1 MSLTLNKILVLC
13 ALLISAMLPGWSWA
27 ESAWQDSSDTVGE
40 FNGTVPTADSASIP
54 VYQGSVFLDPAKTH
68 EVAFT
73 AKPSEF
79 SADVS
84 VSKLLVT
91 NPQDREGDI
100 IATPRWENQTPPTVS
115 LVWADAATPDTLLD
129 PQPVADRSFCAQ
141 GLAGRS
147 LIAWAQPDP
156 QQTMPLLYLLT
167 STGYPYESV
176 LTLADQKVTLK
187 IAPAQGDLISV
198 SAAGYDESSG
208 AAKTTV
214 GGSITLTVTT
224 KDCVGNV
231 VGNIPFVIKRKDAE
245 NRQGVVNNT
254 APVKLGTTEL
264 TTTATEY
271 RGTTDAN
278 GVATVTVTQANGP
291 GVKTPLVAS
300 LAGIAQ
306 TSETAVIFTVLTS
319 PDVPQATMWGHMP
332 DTLKARD
339 YTFSRPKLA
348 AEVDNEDGTVNDH
361 NETWSTF
368 TWSGADK
375 HCDILPGMRQFG
387 ALATVVPTSVQ
398 DVAGWPMQG
407 NYYWSSLAGMSGQH
421 YAADVSNRSEAQK
434 PDDTTFIVSC
444 VDKEAPD
451 VEPKL
456 VLTPGSYDSTI
467 KAMKVKVGEEASLR
481 LTITDSKNNDQPLAY
496 YYFSLHL
503 DDGVN
508 RKNQTDAAWET
519 HPVQIDGGS
528 NVRKVDAHTYEGITD
543 ANGEA
548 SLTLTQP
555 GGVGVKTHITAKM
568 RSDYTASDE
577 KDVIFTVITS
587 PDSDKARMWGH
598 MLGIIEANNI
608 FKRPRLADETDNE
621 LGAVRENNEDWALF
635 DQNSSMQAE
644 CGLGHIPSQS
654 SLHSLL
660 FAAHPANVIGTEYGW
675 PTLQKAYLSAVEE
688 TSHAS
693 VNLATGNIDTY
704 SGFKQNYLSCSGNEM
719 VAQIAATTDHDVS
732 TSSRAQAKVG
742 ETITMTV
749 RTFNALNNAPVPYT
763 AFTITKDMGKNRQG
777 QTTGFDDPT
786 RGAIEMN
793 GTLYG
798 TSQPSLVYAGTTDAQ
813 GFATVEIK
821 QPQGVGLA
829 TPLNIAPVN
838 SYIPNTVN
846 YNVIFTTLTS
856 PDAVGAQMWG
866 HMDET
871 ITVDAL
877 TFARPRLA
885 AEVSS
890 PDGTLTENN
899 EVWSRVSQANTSS
912 TSKGGCGANMLPR
925 RSQLNALYDANSGN
939 AVQTVHGWP
948 TQRQP
953 YWSSSPADQVPHY
966 YTIALNDGARTVG
979 GSTAVYVS
987 CLTTAN
993 NPASS
998 ITLEVVDPAQW
1009 NAAANAAKLKK
1020 GETLQV
1026 KVTVKDAQGNP
1037 LGDMPF
1043 TLKRGDGYTRSN
1055 EKHIAGGGDAL
1066 VAPVVINSGLADETS
1081 LNDTAAAYSAMTGS
1095 DGTKILTITR
1105 PDTHGTKTSLTA
1117 ALYSDTTKKATLDTI
1132 FTVVTSPDS
1141 DKAKM
1146 WGHMPETVTAADGT
1160 VFKRPL
1166 LLKELS
1172 STSGRTAIAEENE
1185 DWAQFTQT
1193 QAISTSSNG
1202 CGSEYVPSQAGLE
1215 SLYEANRGNAMKTVQ
1230 GWPVASSYLS
1240 STTGSSSLEQ
1250 RDFKAVNLSSGTSS
1264 IIPSAT
1270 KELLTCQTTPIVKAS
1285 QIVLEAAD
1293 PTKFDSTNNVVKAKK
1308 GEEAVLRVTT
1318 KDAQGNPVGNT
1329 AFTLKRNTS
1338 VNRANV
1344 STTTSIAS
1352 LAVTDAWGN
1361 TQDDFLSTTLVI
1373 YGVTGADGI
1382 TTFTLKQDQ
1391 TTGLKTEL
1399 TAALDSSSSTKSTL
1413 PVVFTVLTSPDSPKA
1428 KFWGHMAE
1436 TATGDDGLIYRRPLL
1451 RDENSATTSIGTL
1464 VEEGEAWST
1473 FPSGQANDTSINGC
1487 GAEYVPTDNELR
1499 AIYAHQGSSA
1509 LHDAIGWP
1517 VSRFYISNTVA
1528 DTFTQTFTYDV
1539 VSLKTGDETQMPSSG
1554 GALLSCRT
1562 TPVAVASQII
1572 VEANDTAQFV
1582 KVDDTLSALKVK
1594 KGEDAVI
1601 RVVTKNAQGNSVPNV
1616 PFILRREGSKNR
1628 QNAEMINK
1636 SITVINAAGASARMN
1651 SSSSLLYGV
1660 TGADGTTSFTVKQD
1674 DSMGLVTNMYAQL
1687 YQPTI
1692 ESNKLPV
1699 MFTVITSPDTPL
1711 ASYWG
1716 HMPETFTTRSGI
1728 AFKRPLL
1735 TAEHPAGQS
1744 TMANN
1749 ESWLSLNTAAK
1760 NDVSKSDCG
1769 EPYQP
1774 LLSEFQELYS
1784 EHPNG
1789 AIGTDLGLPLT
1800 NTWWAYD
1807 KIAYANVWYD
1817 QSINLSNGS
1826 SSRAL
1831 SNTVAFVSCLVNPHA
1846 VAASIEMTSTALD
1859 AEKTASNDGR
1869 PSATA
1874 AKGTAIRMTVIVRD
1888 SAGNLLPGANFNLI
1902 RGTALDRAKN
1912 RLDST
1917 YDDLTIVPV
1926 TPAGVNMSLYNNGAQ
1941 ALLTT
1946 GSDGKATFDVTQN
1959 ETYGL
1964 ATPLTATLM
1973 RDTTKSAT
1981 MDVIFTVIT
1990 SPNSPKAKYWGHMPD
2005 TFTSRAGV
2013 TFKRPL
2019 LAAEATLGSSVSN
2032 NNESW
2037 SYLFYTNKV
2046 TPDCPIEYQP
2056 RLNELQGLYNDH
2068 PGGTI
2073 LTDLGLPITAGSGNW
2088 WTYEMSTTDALTWY
2102 YGVINLKTGQ
2112 STTTINGY
2120 ALMLCLTQPHSAP
2133 ASLTLSSTAYDE
2145 GRTASNGGTPTSSVK
2160 KGEMLP
2166 IVVTIKDANGN
2177 PVGGEGVT
2185 LKRVQAKSRSGISVS
2200 SNTVDDLILDEVTPT
2215 SARIS
2220 FNQNTS
2226 AWSGFTG
2233 SDGTITFNVTQN
2245 NTVGLVTPFTASL
2258 ARNPQVTANQ
2268 DLIFTVVTSPDS
2280 AKANYWGHMPA
2291 TLTAVNGAVFERP
2304 KLWSELTSTSGVG
2317 KINNNNEDW
2326 PYFTPT
2332 QKSDAS
2338 VSPCEVARQPLFNDL
2353 SSLSARYPNNT
2364 FVTETGWPAY
2374 YTWWAEDKSA
2384 DGKDQ
2389 SVDLRNGTLYTGSTK
2404 SFQPCLAN
2412 ARSTVSSVTL
2422 TSTAFDA
2429 ATQAAKVKKGEAMPV
2444 TVTVKDS
2451 AGNTVPNVE
2460 FTLKRGEASPRN
2472 AGATLYGDV
2481 VAMDDLIVQPLSG
2494 SAVTLSESGNTISGM
2509 TGEDGT
2515 ASFTLRQDNTPGYK
2529 TPLTVTLANYASAT
2543 DTLDAIFT
2551 VPTSPN
2557 VSSAH
2562 FWGHMADTVV
2572 VNGKSLHRPLLTTE
2586 LPSGANPVSSPI
2598 INYEN
2603 WASAHIIDASKWDIA
2618 RQCGSIENAPTYN
2631 ELELLHTVFNS
2642 LGWPSSPSFPY
2653 LSSQQCGMDEG
2664 TGAQDCSITLINKPG
2679 LVTCFQ

>member
-68 EVAFT
+68 DVAFT

-100 IATPRWENQTPPTVS
+100 IATPRWENQTPPAIS
-115 LVWADAATPDTLLD
+115 LVWADAATPGTLLD

-147 LIAWAQPDP
+147 LVAWAQPDP

-208 AAKTTV
+208 AAKMTV

-306 TSETAVIFTVLTS
+306 ASETAVIFTVLTS

-348 AEVDNEDGTVNDH
+348 AEVDNEGGTVNDH

-407 NYYWSSLAGMSGQH
+407 NFYWSSLAGMSGQH
-421 YAADVSNRSEAQK
+421 HAADVSNRSEAQK

-503 DDGVN
+503 DDGIN

-548 SLTLTQP
+548 TLTLTQP
-555 GGVGVKTHITAKM
+555 GGVGVKTHITARM
-568 RSDYTASDE
+568 RSDFTASDE

-587 PDSDKARMWGH
+587 PDTDKARMWGH

-621 LGAVRENNEDWALF
+621 LGSVRENNEDWALF

-654 SLHSLL
+654 SLHSL
-660 FAAHPANVIGTEYGW
+660 FAAHPANAIGTEYGW

-719 VAQIAATTDHDVS
+719 VAKIAATTDRDVS
-732 TSSRAQAKVG
+732 AGSRAQAKVG
-742 ETITMTV
+742 DTITMTV

-821 QPQGVGLA
+821 QSQGVGLS
-829 TPLNIAPVN
+829 TPLNIVPVN

-885 AEVSS
+885 AEVFS

-899 EVWSRVSQANTSS
+899 EVWSRVSQANASS

-925 RSQLNALYDANSGN
+925 RSQLSALYDANNGDG
-939 AVQTVHGWP
+939 VQTVHGWP

-1037 LGDMPF
+1037 LGDIPF
-1043 TLKRGDGYTRSN
+1043 TLKRGDGYTRSE
-1055 EKHIAGGGDAL
+1055 EKHVAGSGDAL
-1066 VAPVVINSGLADETS
+1066 VVVNGGLADETS
-1081 LNDTAAAYSAMTGS
+1081 LNNTAAAYSAITGS

-1117 ALYSDTTKKATLDTI
+1117 TLYSDTTKKATLDTI

-1146 WGHMPETVTAADGT
+1146 WGHMPETVTAADGA

-1193 QAISTSSNG
+1193 QATSTSSNG

-1293 PTKFDSTNNVVKAKK
+1293 PAKFDSTNNVVKAKK
-1308 GEEAVLRVTT
+1308 GEEIVVRVTT
-1318 KDAQGNPVGNT
+1318 KDSQGNPVGNT

-1344 STTTSIAS
+1344 SITTSIAS

-1361 TQDDFLSTTLVI
+1361 TQNDFLSTTLVI
-1373 YGVTGADGI
+1373 YGVTGADGT

-1628 QNAEMINK
+1628 QYAEMINK

-1744 TMANN
+1744 TLANN

-1846 VAASIEMTSTALD
+1846 VADSIEMTSTALD

-2046 TPDCPIEYQP
+2046 TPDCPVEYQP

-2429 ATQAAKVKKGEAMPV
+2429 DSQAAKVKKGEAMSV

-2472 AGATLYGDV
+2472 AGATLYGNV

-2494 SAVTLSESGNTISGM
+2494 SAITLSESGNTISGM
-2509 TGEDGT
+2509 TGADGT

-2572 VNGKSLHRPLLTTE
+2572 VNSKSLHRPLLTTE

-2618 RQCGSIENAPTYN
+2618 R
-2631 ELELLHTVFNS
+2631 
-2642 LGWPSSPSFPY
+2642 
-2653 LSSQQCGMDEG
+2653 
-2664 TGAQDCSITLINKPG
+2664 
-2679 LVTCFQ
+2679 

>member
-68 EVAFT
+68 DVAFT

-100 IATPRWENQTPPTVS
+100 IATPRWENQTPPAIS
-115 LVWADAATPDTLLD
+115 LVWADAATPGTLLD

-147 LIAWAQPDP
+147 LVAWAQPDP

-176 LTLADQKVTLK
+176 LTLADQKMTLK

-208 AAKTTV
+208 AAKMTV

-306 TSETAVIFTVLTS
+306 ASETAVIFTVLTS

-407 NYYWSSLAGMSGQH
+407 NFYWSSLAGMSGQH
-421 YAADVSNRSEAQK
+421 HAADVSNRSEAQK

-503 DDGVN
+503 DDGIN

-548 SLTLTQP
+548 TLTLTQP
-555 GGVGVKTHITAKM
+555 GGVGVKTHITARM
-568 RSDYTASDE
+568 RSDFTASDE

-587 PDSDKARMWGH
+587 PDTDKARMWGH

-621 LGAVRENNEDWALF
+621 LGSVRENNEDWALF

-654 SLHSLL
+654 SLHSL
-660 FAAHPANVIGTEYGW
+660 FAAHPANAIGTEYGW

-719 VAQIAATTDHDVS
+719 VAKIAATTDRDVS
-732 TSSRAQAKVG
+732 AGSRAQAKVG
-742 ETITMTV
+742 DTITMTV

-821 QPQGVGLA
+821 QSQGVGLS
-829 TPLNIAPVN
+829 TPLNIVPVN

-885 AEVSS
+885 AEVFS

-899 EVWSRVSQANTSS
+899 EVWSRVSQANASS

-925 RSQLNALYDANSGN
+925 RSQLSALYDANNGN
-939 AVQTVHGWP
+939 GVQTVHGWP

-1037 LGDMPF
+1037 LGDIPF
-1043 TLKRGDGYTRSN
+1043 TLKRGDGYTRSE
-1055 EKHIAGGGDAL
+1055 EKHVAGSGDAL
-1066 VAPVVINSGLADETS
+1066 VAPVVVNGGLADETS
-1081 LNDTAAAYSAMTGS
+1081 LNNTAAAYSAITGS

-1117 ALYSDTTKKATLDTI
+1117 TLYSDTTKKATLDTI

-1687 YQPTI
+1687 YQLTI

-1716 HMPETFTTRSGI
+1716 HMSETFTTRSGI

-1846 VAASIEMTSTALD
+1846 VAASIKMTSTALD

-1888 SAGNLLPGANFNLI
+1888 SGGNLLPGANFNLI

-2046 TPDCPIEYQP
+2046 TPDCPVEYQP

-2429 ATQAAKVKKGEAMPV
+2429 DSQAAKVKKGEAMSV

-2472 AGATLYGDV
+2472 AGATLYGNV

-2494 SAVTLSESGNTISGM
+2494 SAITLSESGNTISGM
-2509 TGEDGT
+2509 TGADGT
-2515 ASFTLRQDNTPGYK
+2515 ASFSLRQDNTPGYK
-2529 TPLTVTLANYASAT
+2529 MPLTVTLANYASAT

-2572 VNGKSLHRPLLTTE
+2572 VNSKSLHRPLLTTE

>member
-68 EVAFT
+68 DVAFT

-100 IATPRWENQTPPTVS
+100 IATPRWENQTPPAIS
-115 LVWADAATPDTLLD
+115 LVWADAATPGTLLA

-147 LIAWAQPDP
+147 LVAWAQPDP

-208 AAKTTV
+208 AAKMTV

-306 TSETAVIFTVLTS
+306 ASETAVIFTVLTS

-348 AEVDNEDGTVNDH
+348 AEVDNEGGTVNDH

-407 NYYWSSLAGMSGQH
+407 NFYWSSLAGMSGQH
-421 YAADVSNRSEAQK
+421 HAADVSNRSEAQK

-503 DDGVN
+503 DDGIN

-548 SLTLTQP
+548 TLTLTQP
-555 GGVGVKTHITAKM
+555 GGVGVKTHITARM
-568 RSDYTASDE
+568 RSDFTASDE

-587 PDSDKARMWGH
+587 PDTDKARMWGH

-621 LGAVRENNEDWALF
+621 LGSVRENNEDWALF

-654 SLHSLL
+654 SLHSL
-660 FAAHPANVIGTEYGW
+660 FAAHPANAIGTEYGW

-719 VAQIAATTDHDVS
+719 VAKIAATTDRDVS
-732 TSSRAQAKVG
+732 AGSRAQAKVG
-742 ETITMTV
+742 DTITMTV

-821 QPQGVGLA
+821 QSQGVGLS
-829 TPLNIAPVN
+829 TPLNIVPVN

-885 AEVSS
+885 AEVFS

-899 EVWSRVSQANTSS
+899 EVWSRVSQANASS

-925 RSQLNALYDANSGN
+925 RSQLSALYDANNGDG
-939 AVQTVHGWP
+939 VQTVHGWP

-1037 LGDMPF
+1037 LGDIPF
-1043 TLKRGDGYTRSN
+1043 TLKRGDGYTRSE
-1055 EKHIAGGGDAL
+1055 EKHVAGSGDAL
-1066 VAPVVINSGLADETS
+1066 VVVNGGLADETS
-1081 LNDTAAAYSAMTGS
+1081 LNNTAAAYSAITGS

-1117 ALYSDTTKKATLDTI
+1117 TLYSDTTKKATLDTI

-1146 WGHMPETVTAADGT
+1146 WGHMPETVTAADGA

-1293 PTKFDSTNNVVKAKK
+1293 PAKFDSTNNVVKAKK
-1308 GEEAVLRVTT
+1308 GEEIVVRVTT
-1318 KDAQGNPVGNT
+1318 KDSQGNPVGNT

-1361 TQDDFLSTTLVI
+1361 TQNDFLSTTLVI
-1373 YGVTGADGI
+1373 YGVTGADGT

-1628 QNAEMINK
+1628 QYAEMINK

-1744 TMANN
+1744 TLANN

-1846 VAASIEMTSTALD
+1846 VADSIEMTSTALD

-2046 TPDCPIEYQP
+2046 TPDCPVEYQP

-2429 ATQAAKVKKGEAMPV
+2429 DSQAAKVKKGEAMSV

-2472 AGATLYGDV
+2472 AGATLYGNV

-2494 SAVTLSESGNTISGM
+2494 SAITLSESGNTISGM
-2509 TGEDGT
+2509 TGADGT

-2679 LVTCFQ
+2679 LMTCFQ

>member
-68 EVAFT
+68 DVAFT

-100 IATPRWENQTPPTVS
+100 IATPRWENQTPPAIS
-115 LVWADAATPDTLLD
+115 LVWADAATPGTLLD

-147 LIAWAQPDP
+147 LVAWAQPDP

-208 AAKTTV
+208 AAKMTV

-306 TSETAVIFTVLTS
+306 ASETAVIFTVLTS

-407 NYYWSSLAGMSGQH
+407 NFYWSSLAGMSGQH
-421 YAADVSNRSEAQK
+421 HAADVSNRSEAQK

-503 DDGVN
+503 DDGIN

-548 SLTLTQP
+548 TLTLTQP
-555 GGVGVKTHITAKM
+555 GGVGVKTHITARM
-568 RSDYTASDE
+568 RSDFTASDE

-587 PDSDKARMWGH
+587 PDTDKARMWGH

-621 LGAVRENNEDWALF
+621 LGSVRENNEDWALF

-654 SLHSLL
+654 SLHSL
-660 FAAHPANVIGTEYGW
+660 FAAHPANAIGTEYGW

-719 VAQIAATTDHDVS
+719 VAKIAATTDRDVS
-732 TSSRAQAKVG
+732 AGSRAQAKVG
-742 ETITMTV
+742 DTITMTV

-821 QPQGVGLA
+821 QSQGVGLS
-829 TPLNIAPVN
+829 TPLNIVPVN

-885 AEVSS
+885 AEVFS

-899 EVWSRVSQANTSS
+899 EVWSRVSQANASS

-925 RSQLNALYDANSGN
+925 RSQLSALYDANNGN
-939 AVQTVHGWP
+939 GVQTVHGWP

-1037 LGDMPF
+1037 LGDIPF
-1043 TLKRGDGYTRSN
+1043 TLKRGDGYTRSE
-1055 EKHIAGGGDAL
+1055 EKHVAGSGDAL
-1066 VAPVVINSGLADETS
+1066 VAPVVVNGGLADETS
-1081 LNDTAAAYSAMTGS
+1081 LNNTAAAYSAITGS

-1117 ALYSDTTKKATLDTI
+1117 TLYSDTTKKATLDTI

-1240 STTGSSSLEQ
+1240 STTGSSSLEQRDSSLEQ

-1428 KFWGHMAE
+1428 KFWGHM
-1436 TATGDDGLIYRRPLL
+1436 
-1451 RDENSATTSIGTL
+1451 S
-1464 VEEGEAWST
+1464 
-1473 FPSGQANDTSINGC
+1473 
-1487 GAEYVPTDNELR
+1487 
-1499 AIYAHQGSSA
+1499 
-1509 LHDAIGWP
+1509 
-1517 VSRFYISNTVA
+1517 
-1528 DTFTQTFTYDV
+1528 
-1539 VSLKTGDETQMPSSG
+1539 
-1554 GALLSCRT
+1554 
-1562 TPVAVASQII
+1562 
-1572 VEANDTAQFV
+1572 
-1582 KVDDTLSALKVK
+1582 
-1594 KGEDAVI
+1594 
-1601 RVVTKNAQGNSVPNV
+1601 
-1616 PFILRREGSKNR
+1616 
-1628 QNAEMINK
+1628 
-1636 SITVINAAGASARMN
+1636 
-1651 SSSSLLYGV
+1651 
-1660 TGADGTTSFTVKQD
+1660 
-1674 DSMGLVTNMYAQL
+1674 
-1687 YQPTI
+1687 
-1692 ESNKLPV
+1692 
-1699 MFTVITSPDTPL
+1699 
-1711 ASYWG
+1711 
-1716 HMPETFTTRSGI
+1716 ETFTTRSGI

-1846 VAASIEMTSTALD
+1846 VAASIKMTSTALD

-1888 SAGNLLPGANFNLI
+1888 SGGNLLPGANFNLI

-2046 TPDCPIEYQP
+2046 TPDCPVEYQP

-2429 ATQAAKVKKGEAMPV
+2429 DSQAAKVKKGEAMSV

-2472 AGATLYGDV
+2472 AGATLYGNV

-2494 SAVTLSESGNTISGM
+2494 SAITLSESGNTISGM
-2509 TGEDGT
+2509 TGADGT
-2515 ASFTLRQDNTPGYK
+2515 ASFSLRQDNTPGYK
-2529 TPLTVTLANYASAT
+2529 MPLTVTLANYASAT

-2572 VNGKSLHRPLLTTE
+2572 VNSKSLHRPLLTTE

>member
-68 EVAFT
+68 DVAFT

-100 IATPRWENQTPPTVS
+100 IATPRWENQTPPAIS
-115 LVWADAATPDTLLD
+115 LVWADAATPGTLLA

-147 LIAWAQPDP
+147 LVAWAQPDP

-208 AAKTTV
+208 AAKMTV
-214 GGSITLTVTT
+214 GGSITLTVIT

-306 TSETAVIFTVLTS
+306 ASETAVIFTVLTS

-348 AEVDNEDGTVNDH
+348 AEVDNEGGTVNDH

-407 NYYWSSLAGMSGQH
+407 NFYWSSLAGMSGQH
-421 YAADVSNRSEAQK
+421 HAADVSNRSEAQK

-503 DDGVN
+503 DDGIN

-548 SLTLTQP
+548 TLTLTQP
-555 GGVGVKTHITAKM
+555 GGVGVKTHITARM
-568 RSDYTASDE
+568 RSDFTASDE

-587 PDSDKARMWGH
+587 PDTDKARMWGH

-621 LGAVRENNEDWALF
+621 LGSVRENNEDWALF

-654 SLHSLL
+654 SLHSL
-660 FAAHPANVIGTEYGW
+660 FAAHPANAIGTEYGW

-719 VAQIAATTDHDVS
+719 VAKIAATTDRDVS
-732 TSSRAQAKVG
+732 AGSRAQAKVG
-742 ETITMTV
+742 DTITMTV

-821 QPQGVGLA
+821 QSQGVGLS
-829 TPLNIAPVN
+829 TPLNIVPVN

-885 AEVSS
+885 AEVFS

-899 EVWSRVSQANTSS
+899 EVWSRVSQANASS

-925 RSQLNALYDANSGN
+925 RSQLSALYDANNGDG
-939 AVQTVHGWP
+939 VQTVHGWP

-1037 LGDMPF
+1037 LGDIPF
-1043 TLKRGDGYTRSN
+1043 TLKRGDGYTRSE
-1055 EKHIAGGGDAL
+1055 EKHVAGSGDAL
-1066 VAPVVINSGLADETS
+1066 VVVNGGLADETS
-1081 LNDTAAAYSAMTGS
+1081 LNNTAAAYSAITGS

-1117 ALYSDTTKKATLDTI
+1117 TLYSDTTKKATLDTI

-1146 WGHMPETVTAADGT
+1146 WGHMPETVTAADGA

-1293 PTKFDSTNNVVKAKK
+1293 PAKFDSTNNVVKAKK
-1308 GEEAVLRVTT
+1308 GEEIVVRVTT
-1318 KDAQGNPVGNT
+1318 KDSQGNPVGNT

-1361 TQDDFLSTTLVI
+1361 TQNDFLSTTLVI
-1373 YGVTGADGI
+1373 YGVTGADGT

-1628 QNAEMINK
+1628 QYAEMINK

-1744 TMANN
+1744 TLANN

-1846 VAASIEMTSTALD
+1846 VADSIEMTSTALD

-2046 TPDCPIEYQP
+2046 TPDCPVEYQP

-2429 ATQAAKVKKGEAMPV
+2429 DSQAAKVKKGEAMSV

-2472 AGATLYGDV
+2472 AGATLYGNV

-2494 SAVTLSESGNTISGM
+2494 SAITLSESGNTISGM
-2509 TGEDGT
+2509 TGADGT

>member
-654 SLHSLL
+654 SLHSL

-871 ITVDAL
+871 I
-877 TFARPRLA
+877 
-885 AEVSS
+885 
-890 PDGTLTENN
+890 
-899 EVWSRVSQANTSS
+899 
-912 TSKGGCGANMLPR
+912 
-925 RSQLNALYDANSGN
+925 
-939 AVQTVHGWP
+939 
-948 TQRQP
+948 
-953 YWSSSPADQVPHY
+953 
-966 YTIALNDGARTVG
+966 
-979 GSTAVYVS
+979 
-987 CLTTAN
+987 
-993 NPASS
+993 
-998 ITLEVVDPAQW
+998 
-1009 NAAANAAKLKK
+1009 
-1020 GETLQV
+1020 
-1026 KVTVKDAQGNP
+1026 
-1037 LGDMPF
+1037 
-1043 TLKRGDGYTRSN
+1043 
-1055 EKHIAGGGDAL
+1055 
-1066 VAPVVINSGLADETS
+1066 APVVINSGLADETS

-2046 TPDCPIEYQP
+2046 TPDCPVEYQP

-2509 TGEDGT
+2509 TGADGT

>member
-68 EVAFT
+68 DVAFT

-100 IATPRWENQTPPTVS
+100 IATPRWENQTPPAIS
-115 LVWADAATPDTLLD
+115 LVWADAATPGTLLD

-141 GLAGRS
+141 GLAGR
-147 LIAWAQPDP
+147 LLVAWAQPDP

-167 STGYPYESV
+167 STGYPNESV

-208 AAKTTV
+208 AAKMTV

-306 TSETAVIFTVLTS
+306 ASETAVIFTVLTS

-348 AEVDNEDGTVNDH
+348 AEVDNEGGTVNDH

-407 NYYWSSLAGMSGQH
+407 NFYWSSLAGMSGQH
-421 YAADVSNRSEAQK
+421 HAADVSNRSEAQK

-503 DDGVN
+503 DDGIN

-548 SLTLTQP
+548 TLTLTQP
-555 GGVGVKTHITAKM
+555 GGVGVKTHITARM
-568 RSDYTASDE
+568 RSDFTASDE

-587 PDSDKARMWGH
+587 PDTDKARMWGH

-621 LGAVRENNEDWALF
+621 LGSVRENNEDWALF

-654 SLHSLL
+654 SLHSL
-660 FAAHPANVIGTEYGW
+660 FAAHPANAIGTEYGW

-719 VAQIAATTDHDVS
+719 VAKIAATTDRDVS
-732 TSSRAQAKVG
+732 AGSRAQAKVG
-742 ETITMTV
+742 DTITMTV

-821 QPQGVGLA
+821 QSQGVGLS
-829 TPLNIAPVN
+829 TPLNIVPVN

-885 AEVSS
+885 AEVFS

-899 EVWSRVSQANTSS
+899 EVWSRVSQANASS

-925 RSQLNALYDANSGN
+925 RSQLSALYDANNGDG
-939 AVQTVHGWP
+939 VQTVHGWP

-966 YTIALNDGARTVG
+966 YTIALNDGTRTVG

-1037 LGDMPF
+1037 LGDIPF
-1043 TLKRGDGYTRSN
+1043 TLKRGDGYTRSE
-1055 EKHIAGGGDAL
+1055 EKHVAGSSDAL
-1066 VAPVVINSGLADETS
+1066 VAPVVVNGGLADETS
-1081 LNDTAAAYSAMTGS
+1081 LNNTAAAYSAMTGS

-1117 ALYSDTTKKATLDTI
+1117 RLYSDTTKKATLDTI

-1146 WGHMPETVTAADGT
+1146 
-1160 VFKRPL
+1160 
-1166 LLKELS
+1166 
-1172 STSGRTAIAEENE
+1172 
-1185 DWAQFTQT
+1185 
-1193 QAISTSSNG
+1193 
-1202 CGSEYVPSQAGLE
+1202 
-1215 SLYEANRGNAMKTVQ
+1215 
-1230 GWPVASSYLS
+1230 
-1240 STTGSSSLEQ
+1240 
-1250 RDFKAVNLSSGTSS
+1250 
-1264 IIPSAT
+1264 
-1270 KELLTCQTTPIVKAS
+1270 
-1285 QIVLEAAD
+1285 
-1293 PTKFDSTNNVVKAKK
+1293 
-1308 GEEAVLRVTT
+1308 
-1318 KDAQGNPVGNT
+1318 
-1329 AFTLKRNTS
+1329 
-1338 VNRANV
+1338 
-1344 STTTSIAS
+1344 
-1352 LAVTDAWGN
+1352 
-1361 TQDDFLSTTLVI
+1361 
-1373 YGVTGADGI
+1373 
-1382 TTFTLKQDQ
+1382 
-1391 TTGLKTEL
+1391 
-1399 TAALDSSSSTKSTL
+1399 
-1413 PVVFTVLTSPDSPKA
+1413 
-1428 KFWGHMAE
+1428 
-1436 TATGDDGLIYRRPLL
+1436 
-1451 RDENSATTSIGTL
+1451 
-1464 VEEGEAWST
+1464 
-1473 FPSGQANDTSINGC
+1473 
-1487 GAEYVPTDNELR
+1487 
-1499 AIYAHQGSSA
+1499 
-1509 LHDAIGWP
+1509 
-1517 VSRFYISNTVA
+1517 
-1528 DTFTQTFTYDV
+1528 
-1539 VSLKTGDETQMPSSG
+1539 
-1554 GALLSCRT
+1554 
-1562 TPVAVASQII
+1562 
-1572 VEANDTAQFV
+1572 
-1582 KVDDTLSALKVK
+1582 
-1594 KGEDAVI
+1594 
-1601 RVVTKNAQGNSVPNV
+1601 
-1616 PFILRREGSKNR
+1616 
-1628 QNAEMINK
+1628 
-1636 SITVINAAGASARMN
+1636 
-1651 SSSSLLYGV
+1651 
-1660 TGADGTTSFTVKQD
+1660 
-1674 DSMGLVTNMYAQL
+1674 
-1687 YQPTI
+1687 
-1692 ESNKLPV
+1692 
-1699 MFTVITSPDTPL
+1699 
-1711 ASYWG
+1711 WG

-1888 SAGNLLPGANFNLI
+1888 SGGNLLPGANFNLI

-2046 TPDCPIEYQP
+2046 TPDCPVEYQP

-2429 ATQAAKVKKGEAMPV
+2429 ATQAAKVKKGEAMSV

-2451 AGNTVPNVE
+2451 PGNTVPNVE

-2472 AGATLYGDV
+2472 AGATLYGNV
-2481 VAMDDLIVQPLSG
+2481 VAMDDLVVQPLSG

-2509 TGEDGT
+2509 TGADGT
-2515 ASFTLRQDNTPGYK
+2515 ASFSLRQDNTPGYK

-2572 VNGKSLHRPLLTTE
+2572 VNSKSLHRPLLTTE